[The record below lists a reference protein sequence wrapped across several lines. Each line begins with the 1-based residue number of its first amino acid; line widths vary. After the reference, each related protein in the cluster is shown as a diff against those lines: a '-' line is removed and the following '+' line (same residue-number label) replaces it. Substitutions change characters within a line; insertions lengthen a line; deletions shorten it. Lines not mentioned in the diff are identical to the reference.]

1 MVSITEHLL
10 HNNSD
15 RKVTFLSSARSPA
28 THAMRK
34 VIDEL
39 AGTNAN
45 LDAVV
50 YYTSAEIKGVDDL
63 PNTKVV
69 GGRIDAKALE
79 GIKDAVT
86 SDFYLCGPPAF
97 LEAMRSNLTKI
108 GVPDEQVYFE
118 YFGPTL

>member
-1 MVSITEHLL
+1 MVPFELGNHKDC
-10 HNNSD
+10 SD
-15 RKVTFLSSARSPA
+15 LGV
-28 THAMRK
+28 
-34 VIDEL
+34 V
-39 AGTNAN
+39 
-45 LDAVV
+45 AVR
-50 YYTSAEIKGVDDL
+50 AEVKGGDDP

-69 GGRIDAKALE
+69 RGRIDAKARE
-79 GIKDAVT
+79 GINDAVT